1 MGTDGEPPLF
11 WCLVDLSAAVP
22 WGLWGSHGRPVAFWV
37 SFYVI
42 CVFFVSFWVPVPFIL
57 EVVKIV
63 LLCRRELDF
72 PGFGSASFA

>member
-1 MGTDGEPPLF
+1 M
-11 WCLVDLSAAVP
+11 AVP

-37 SFYVI
+37 RFDVI
-42 CVFFVSFWVPVPFIL
+42 CVLLVSFWVPVPLIL

-63 LLCRRELDF
+63 LLCGRELDF